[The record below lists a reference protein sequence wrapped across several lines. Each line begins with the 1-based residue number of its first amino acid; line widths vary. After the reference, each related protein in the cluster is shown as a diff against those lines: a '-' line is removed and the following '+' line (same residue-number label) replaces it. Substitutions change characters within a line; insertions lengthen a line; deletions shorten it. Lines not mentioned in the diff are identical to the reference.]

1 MVSPIC
7 LELIKGGITLA
18 VALLGAWWAL
28 HLYFRQKE
36 YELIKQR
43 YLEGAVDIVAA
54 EVEQASGVL
63 HHNWARCLNIIKAYR
78 DEKTDFDIQ
87 ELEKGFQLLDSSK
100 IHRIPHHRISNL
112 TGSQLIWEIYQAAI
126 AFIANANTQITK
138 EIPDLIRLKL
148 TTDRIASEPGEIA
161 EAMFE
166 KLKGI
171 NEESLK
177 YACLTHGLHELS
189 LMLETE
195 PLRFKRITKFSQRVA
210 VKNLLNRLRN
220 DFADEIAQEEK
231 TLPND
236 NVSTIQDR
244 AKR

>member
-43 YLEGAVDIVAA
+43 YLEGAVDIW
-54 EVEQASGVL
+54 L
-63 HHNWARCLNIIKAYR
+63 LNRANSRSPAPQLGTLPKYHQQLR
-78 DEKTDFDIQ
+78 DEKTDSDIQ

-148 TTDRIASEPGEIA
+148 TTDRIASEPGKIA

-171 NEESLK
+171 KEESLK

-189 LMLETE
+189 LMSETE